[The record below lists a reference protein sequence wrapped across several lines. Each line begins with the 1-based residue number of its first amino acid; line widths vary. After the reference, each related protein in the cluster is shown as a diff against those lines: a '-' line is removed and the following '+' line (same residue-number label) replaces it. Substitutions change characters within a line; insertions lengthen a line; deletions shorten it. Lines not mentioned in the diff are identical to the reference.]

1 MGQKTNASIFRQG
14 LLKKNWEIKTLEKNK
29 EESSFFLY
37 KTLEIQKYIN
47 RFFGLYEIK
56 IHNCKIFYSDN
67 SLQIFVSFYATI
79 KTIYIINK
87 KVVKKIKP
95 SLKDPKLKNNKNKI
109 RTTSKNLQKITQN
122 KTFSFHKNEPNQ
134 NIYFEKFQ
142 ELLIQSLAIYTKN
155 KTNIFITLQNL
166 NLDKQLSNDQV
177 NNFKNIFKQLR
188 KFVRK
193 SFFKEGINIL
203 FVSFLKRKS
212 AKLLADFLSSQFRL
226 NQFKTYEMS
235 IARKD
240 NYFLGF
246 LKQSIML
253 LIKSKTSCLTGLKI
267 VIKGRFNKAPRAKT
281 GNIHFGKFSLQSF
294 NSKIDY
300 HQSTAFTVNGTF
312 GVKVWLCESN

>member
-1 MGQKTNASIFRQG
+1 
-14 LLKKNWEIKTLEKNK
+14 
-29 EESSFFLY
+29 
-37 KTLEIQKYIN
+37 
-47 RFFGLYEIK
+47 
-56 IHNCKIFYSDN
+56 
-67 SLQIFVSFYATI
+67 
-79 KTIYIINK
+79 
-87 KVVKKIKP
+87 
-95 SLKDPKLKNNKNKI
+95 
-109 RTTSKNLQKITQN
+109 
-122 KTFSFHKNEPNQ
+122 
-134 NIYFEKFQ
+134 
-142 ELLIQSLAIYTKN
+142 
-155 KTNIFITLQNL
+155 
-166 NLDKQLSNDQV
+166 LSNDQV
-177 NNFKNIFKQLR
+177 DNFKTIFKQLK

-226 NQFKTYEMS
+226 NQFKTYEMT

-253 LIKSKTSCLTGLKI
+253 LVKSKTSCLTGLKI

-312 GVKVWLCESN
+312 GVKV